1 MVMGKDNFLY
11 LVTENDIYRVKL
23 DGKLRTRR
31 CPESL
36 EVDSS
41 EEFECIKL
49 CMPADYVF
57 PYDMQPIT
65 LDSDM
70 CLVGG
75 YFDQGH
81 PNVNDLS
88 FVINPNQNN
97 TVLRA
102 GPNLRHSS
110 PTKCCVILSQLG
122 SSLYVVDLGDTGF
135 YLLEP
140 NNSTGR
146 GYTKRRL
153 PSIPSGLANST
164 WGRVIQNHTSWGHK
178 IHCNIWSGSYV
189 FDTRT
194 ETWCMW
200 PDSFRGSVEYR
211 GFFIGLLPSGK
222 IVYSRIDSDG
232 NPAERP
238 LNELHDMN
246 AIFKL
251 KNRWPS
257 YQLDRVF
264 MGLYEDGEDDIIWSL
279 HTVSSIEESKDD
291 ALHTRLVLF
300 RVSVDNDSVLSV
312 DVEGAACYNFVN
324 NGHLSTAFVC
334 ATSTNDK
341 SASSSS
347 VVHHAEFDIYSQE
360 LLDQPPA
367 LSLVFSEKMIN
378 LALQNYVWNRL
389 LMFGFSVSSYCCCYL
404 LLFYIY

>member
-1 MVMGKDNFLY
+1 MGKDNFLY

-41 EEFECIKL
+41 EEFERIKL

-88 FVINPNQNN
+88 FW
-97 TVLRA
+97 
-102 GPNLRHSS
+102 
-110 PTKCCVILSQLG
+110 

-153 PSIPSGLANST
+153 PSIPCRLSNST

-200 PDSFRGSVEYR
+200 PDSFRG
-211 GFFIGLLPSGK
+211 
-222 IVYSRIDSDG
+222 
-232 NPAERP
+232 
-238 LNELHDMN
+238 
-246 AIFKL
+246 
-251 KNRWPS
+251 
-257 YQLDRVF
+257 
-264 MGLYEDGEDDIIWSL
+264 
-279 HTVSSIEESKDD
+279 
-291 ALHTRLVLF
+291 AL
-300 RVSVDNDSVLSV
+300 
-312 DVEGAACYNFVN
+312 
-324 NGHLSTAFVC
+324 
-334 ATSTNDK
+334 
-341 SASSSS
+341 
-347 VVHHAEFDIYSQE
+347 
-360 LLDQPPA
+360 
-367 LSLVFSEKMIN
+367 
-378 LALQNYVWNRL
+378 
-389 LMFGFSVSSYCCCYL
+389 
-404 LLFYIY
+404 

>member
-1 MVMGKDNFLY
+1 MGKDNFLY

-36 EVDSS
+36 DVDSS

-102 GPNLRHSS
+102 GPNLLYSS

-153 PSIPSGLANST
+153 PSIPCRLSNST
-164 WGRVIQNHTSWGHK
+164 WGRVIQNHTSWDIKSIVIFGAVHMCL
-178 IHCNIWSGSYV
+178 IRAQRHGVCGRIVLEGQLNI
-189 FDTRT
+189 
-194 ETWCMW
+194 E
-200 PDSFRGSVEYR
+200 
-211 GFFIGLLPSGK
+211 GFLL
-222 IVYSRIDSDG
+222 
-232 NPAERP
+232 
-238 LNELHDMN
+238 
-246 AIFKL
+246 
-251 KNRWPS
+251 
-257 YQLDRVF
+257 
-264 MGLYEDGEDDIIWSL
+264 
-279 HTVSSIEESKDD
+279 
-291 ALHTRLVLF
+291 
-300 RVSVDNDSVLSV
+300 
-312 DVEGAACYNFVN
+312 
-324 NGHLSTAFVC
+324 
-334 ATSTNDK
+334 
-341 SASSSS
+341 AS
-347 VVHHAEFDIYSQE
+347 
-360 LLDQPPA
+360 
-367 LSLVFSEKMIN
+367 
-378 LALQNYVWNRL
+378 
-389 LMFGFSVSSYCCCYL
+389 YL
-404 LLFYIY
+404 LGKLFTLGLILMEILLSAL